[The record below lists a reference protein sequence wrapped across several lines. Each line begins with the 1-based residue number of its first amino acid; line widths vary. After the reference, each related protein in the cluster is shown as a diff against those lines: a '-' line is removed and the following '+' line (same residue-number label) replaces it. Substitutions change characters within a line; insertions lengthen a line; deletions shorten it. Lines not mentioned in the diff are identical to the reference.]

1 MESHQGLVGAN
12 RVAWLCFVPGPI
24 VWLLLYFGILR
35 NGGRFLYE
43 ERFGLMQALDPNA
56 VAEQF
61 WPSLMTLHIQPPL
74 LNALYGVTDGPD
86 APRNLGFMYA
96 VASILTILMVIHTVR
111 LSGLGAWWAAG
122 TGALYALLPGTVLYS
137 LFPYSTTIIALFMM
151 ACIWGIALARLRPGF
166 GIAVSALA
174 ATGLF
179 LTRASFAWAFALAW
193 LVALGLLLRRLGA
206 LRRATGTIGVLSAC
220 AVAVVVLQAHY
231 LTAFGTPTLSSWSGQ
246 NLYGAVSELG
256 LSPEAKA
263 ALAAESPC
271 FAELVAVGAWQS
283 ASAYPVCLGESGTP
297 ISGSIALDEADK
309 RSPGVGMNHNSG
321 ELLLLSE
328 RWSALSKAVLMQEP
342 AAEWRL
348 IAGSDGRDGSIA
360 LFLGRSDIYYETL
373 DLQKTFAPWMWSA
386 LGVWSWIF
394 PKLAWA
400 ILLLAL
406 LRAAVDRAAR
416 RRFPT
421 VFWFASGLLLF
432 HAAVSVAAE
441 YGENQRFRAEADP
454 VLVVTAVLA
463 VVSLLDWRRGAVPS
477 ACAEDFPTHRDDTL
491 SDGTVCVGHLPR
503 T

>member
-1 MESHQGLVGAN
+1 MRTHWGLVGS
-12 RVAWLCFVPGPI
+12 RRSPWLCFVPGPI
-24 VWLLLYFGILR
+24 IWLLLYFGILH

-56 VAEQF
+56 VAQQF
-61 WPSLMTLHIQPPL
+61 WPSLMTLHTQPPL
-74 LNALYGVTDGPD
+74 LNGLYALTDGPD
-86 APRNLGFMYA
+86 APRTLGLIYA
-96 VASILTILMVIHTVR
+96 VASMITILMVIHTVR
-111 LSGLGAWWAAG
+111 LVGLAAPWAAVAG
-122 TGALYALLPGTVLYS
+122 VMYAMLPGTVLYS
-137 LFPYSTTIIALFMM
+137 LFPYSTTVVALFMI
-151 ACIWGIALARLRPGF
+151 ACIWGVALSRLRPGF
-166 GIAVSALA
+166 GIVVSGLA

-193 LVALGLLLRRLGA
+193 LVALGFLLRRLGP
-206 LRRATGTIGVLSAC
+206 LRREAGAIGVLATC
-220 AVAVVVLQAHY
+220 AVVIVVLQAHY

-271 FAELVAVGAWQS
+271 FAELVAVGAWQP

-297 ISGSIALDEADK
+297 ISGSIALDETDK
-309 RSPGVGMNHNSG
+309 RSPGVGINHNSG

-328 RWSALSKAVLMQEP
+328 RWSALSRAALMQEP

-348 IAGSDGRDGSIA
+348 IAGSDGRDGSLA

-386 LGVWSWIF
+386 LGAWSWIF

-416 RRFPT
+416 RRVPT
-421 VFWFASGLLLF
+421 AFWFASGLLIF

-454 VLVVTAVLA
+454 VLVVAALLA
-463 VVSLLDWRRGAVPS
+463 FVSLLDWRRGAVPS
-477 ACAEDFPTHRDDTL
+477 ACAEDRRSYDDDTL
-491 SDGTVCVGHLPR
+491 PSGAVGVWGLPGT
-503 T
+503 